1 VLTLQTRLRPN
12 NEGVA
17 AKVFEGE
24 AIIIN
29 LSNGI
34 YYSMDNVG
42 ALIWEQIEAGLSL
55 GEIVATLTARY
66 DVSAQQAQADLERL
80 AGELVEEGIVL
91 PTSDDG
97 SPLDRPHAVG
107 ETGLP
112 YDSPR
117 LEIYRDIG
125 HLLAL
130 DPPMPG
136 LRDVP
141 WNASAQGAPGD
152 PGT

>member
-12 NEGVA
+12 SDDVA
-17 AKVFEGE
+17 AKVVEGE

-34 YYSMDNVG
+34 YYSMENVG
-42 ALIWEQIEAGLSL
+42 AFIWEQIDAGLSL
-55 GEIVATLTARY
+55 GEIVETLTTRY
-66 DVSAQQAQADLERL
+66 EVSPEQAQADLEVL
-80 AGELVEEGIVL
+80 AGELVEEGIVR
-91 PTSDDG
+91 PADDNHT
-97 SPLDRPHAVG
+97 PVDRAAGVG

-112 YDSPR
+112 YESPR

-141 WNASAQGAPGD
+141 WNAPAPDAPGD
-152 PGT
+152 PRT

>member
-12 NEGVA
+12 DGVA

-42 ALIWEQIEAGLSL
+42 ALIWEQIEAGLNL

-66 DVSAQQAQADLERL
+66 DVSAGQAQADLERL
-80 AGELVEEGIVL
+80 GGELVEEGIVQ
-91 PTSDDG
+91 PGQDDG
-97 SPLDRPHAVG
+97 SSRDRPRSVG
-107 ETGLP
+107 ATGLR

-141 WNASAQGAPGD
+141 WNAPAQDAPGE